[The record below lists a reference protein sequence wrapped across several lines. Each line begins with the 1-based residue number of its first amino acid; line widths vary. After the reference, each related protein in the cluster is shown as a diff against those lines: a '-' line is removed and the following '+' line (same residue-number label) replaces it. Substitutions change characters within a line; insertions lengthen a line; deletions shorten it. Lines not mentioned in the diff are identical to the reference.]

1 MTENLHNFSFP
12 VLNRPWLCFDL
23 ETTGLTQW
31 DDVLQLT
38 AIDDKNQV
46 INEYFNGRRQKK
58 WKKAE
63 EVNHIS
69 PLMVKDKLSFYER
82 REEFKALFKKY
93 PVVIGYNVGFD
104 VKGVYHGI
112 YHHIEY
118 YSAIIDVFHLW
129 KAFKKKH
136 NIETE
141 NNKLTTVAAYFG
153 YDFSAVAHD
162 SYEDVYATIFVFSK
176 ILEDDEF
183 LEECMLV
190 SKGEMI

>member
-1 MTENLHNFSFP
+1 MNNLHDFKFP
-12 VLNRPWLCFDL
+12 VLNRPWICFDL

-38 AIDDKNQV
+38 AINDRNEAV
-46 INEYFNGRRQKK
+46 NEYFNGRRQKK

-69 PLMVKDKLSFYER
+69 PEMVKDKPSFYER
-82 REEFKALFKKY
+82 RDEFKALFKKY
-93 PVVIGYNVGFD
+93 PVVIGYNVSFD
-104 VKGVYHGI
+104 VKGVYYGI

-129 KAFKKKH
+129 KEYKKKH

-153 YDFSAVAHD
+153 YDFSDVAHD
-162 SYEDVYATIFVFSK
+162 SYEDVYATIYVFSK
-176 ILEDDEF
+176 IIEDDEY
-183 LEECMLV
+183 LEKCMLI